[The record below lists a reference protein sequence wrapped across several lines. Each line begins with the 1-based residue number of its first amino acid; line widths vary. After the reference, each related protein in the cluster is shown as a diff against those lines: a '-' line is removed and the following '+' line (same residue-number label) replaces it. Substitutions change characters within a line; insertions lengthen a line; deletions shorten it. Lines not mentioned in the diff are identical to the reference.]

1 MIPDI
6 GNINIDSF
14 SIPTINNISAG
25 YVGIVNVYVRIIR
38 MANIRRIDV
47 PDVKV
52 WMVEPPEA
60 IPHDVPVTVTIGK
73 PIVDMPGCVK
83 VHKENVKQRSKNNM
97 LVNDDP
103 KGNTVL
109 CDAGMPYFEPPD
121 YQSQGLT
128 WTTVVPQEPEA
139 DGVDAEPPP
148 PPDTPTPPG
157 APEVPAETAGDKEC
171 PGPNDL
177 RVGDYA
183 TSGNEK
189 VVGHEW
195 NNDQTKCITLWEDVG
210 FVEKYLPSPQI
221 VTTTATIAVVATSSA
236 LLAKPLADLLLKVI
250 KPLVKKVSAKVK
262 KALGKT
268 PYRPTASEIR
278 TNQYREKKGLLPK
291 NFEKDHQKKMKKE
304 KSQKKEEKK

>member
-1 MIPDI
+1 MIPY
-6 GNINIDSF
+6 INMRNF
-14 SIPTINNISAG
+14 NVPN
-25 YVGIVNVYVRIIR
+25 VGIRGVRDVNVR
-38 MANIRRIDV
+38 MASLRKLDI
-47 PDVKV
+47 PETYV
-52 WMVEPPEA
+52 WTDRASDA
-60 IPHDVPVTVTIGK
+60 IPPDVPVTVTIGK
-73 PIVDMPGCVK
+73 PIVDMPGCVT
-83 VHKENVKQRSKNNM
+83 VHKENLKQRSKNKM
-97 LVNDDP
+97 LVDDDP
-103 KGNTVL
+103 KGNTTL
-109 CDAGMPYFEPPD
+109 CDSGMPSFQAID
-121 YQSQGLT
+121 YQHNQLT
-128 WTTVVPQEPEA
+128 WTTVVPEEPER
-139 DGVDAEPPP
+139 EPQDNN
-148 PPDTPTPPG
+148 PPDPPDAPTPPG

-291 NFEKDHQKKMKKE
+291 NFEKDHQKKMK
-304 KSQKKEEKK
+304 SQKKSEKK

>member
-14 SIPTINNISAG
+14 SIPNINNISAG
-25 YVGIVNVYVRIIR
+25 NVGIGNVYVRNIR

-52 WMVEPPEA
+52 WMVEPPQA
-60 IPHDVPVTVTIGK
+60 LPPDVPVTVTIGK

-148 PPDTPTPPG
+148 APDIDPPTTPDIPPQTTQ
-157 APEVPAETAGDKEC
+157 EDKEC

-177 RVGDYA
+177 RVGDYT

-189 VVGHEW
+189 VSGHEW
-195 NNDQTKCITLWEDVG
+195 NADKTVCITLYEDVG
-210 FVEKYLPSPQI
+210 FTEKYLPSPQI

-262 KALGKT
+262 KVVG
-268 PYRPTASEIR
+268 
-278 TNQYREKKGLLPK
+278 
-291 NFEKDHQKKMKKE
+291 
-304 KSQKKEEKK
+304 

>member
-1 MIPDI
+1 MIPY
-6 GNINIDSF
+6 INMRNLNV
-14 SIPTINNISAG
+14 PN
-25 YVGIVNVYVRIIR
+25 VGIRGVRDVNVR
-38 MANIRRIDV
+38 MASLRKLDI
-47 PDVKV
+47 PETYV
-52 WMVEPPEA
+52 WTDRASDA
-60 IPHDVPVTVTIGK
+60 IPPDVPVTVTIGK
-73 PIVDMPGCVK
+73 PIVDMPGCVT
-83 VHKENVKQRSKNNM
+83 VHKENLKQRSKNKM
-97 LVNDDP
+97 LVDDDP
-103 KGNTVL
+103 KGNTTL
-109 CDAGMPYFEPPD
+109 CDSGMPSFQAID
-121 YQSQGLT
+121 YQHNQLT
-128 WTTVVPQEPEA
+128 WTTVVPEEPER
-139 DGVDAEPPP
+139 EPQDNN
-148 PPDTPTPPG
+148 PPDPPDAPTPPG

-189 VVGHEW
+189 VSGHKW

-291 NFEKDHQKKMKKE
+291 NFEKDHQKKMKSE
-304 KSQKKEEKK
+304 KKKEEKKK